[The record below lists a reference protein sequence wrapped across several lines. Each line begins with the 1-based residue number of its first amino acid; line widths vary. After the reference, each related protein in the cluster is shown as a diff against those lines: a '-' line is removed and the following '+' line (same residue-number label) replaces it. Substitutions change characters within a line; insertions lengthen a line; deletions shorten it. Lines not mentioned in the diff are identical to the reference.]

1 MTRTDSKLQELI
13 DGYGQ
18 LSESERLRLCEDA
31 TKILD
36 TEPTVIMPL
45 GWGSGHPLT
54 LEKAISQLGS
64 EMLGHAADLEESA
77 RRAKNDPGKYDQ
89 TPETMA
95 ARADDLRR
103 YGWAAFILGLQ
114 ARGAAPADPGEVA
127 SMKELAEKYKLM
139 VPPEWIKD

>member
-1 MTRTDSKLQELI
+1 MSD
-13 DGYGQ
+13 
-18 LSESERLRLCEDA
+18 
-31 TKILD
+31 
-36 TEPTVIMPL
+36 EPTVIMPL

-54 LEKAISQLGS
+54 LEKAISQLAS
-64 EMLGHAADLEESA
+64 EMLGHAANLEESA

-114 ARGAAPADPGEVA
+114 ARGVAPADPGEVA
-127 SMKELAEKYKLM
+127 SMKELSEKYKLM
-139 VPPEWIKD
+139 VPPGWLE